1 MVVNRSIPIPLMAE
15 SLMRKPTYLKVIHNL
30 DDFLFPTIQPFYLL
44 VPSIKQLTMNE
55 LINQIVEKTGVPAD
69 KAQQVL
75 SVVAGFVKQ
84 KFPAI
89 GGQIDSVL
97 GTSSGETGNA
107 NVNGNPLGDIGSKL
121 GF

>member
-1 MVVNRSIPIPLMAE
+1 
-15 SLMRKPTYLKVIHNL
+15 
-30 DDFLFPTIQPFYLL
+30 
-44 VPSIKQLTMNE
+44 MNE

-75 SVVAGFVKQ
+75 NVVAGFVKQ
-84 KFPAI
+84 KFPQF

-97 GTSSGETGNA
+97 GTNSGTTGNA
-107 NVNGNPLGDIGSKL
+107 PSGNPLGDIGSKL

>member
-1 MVVNRSIPIPLMAE
+1 MVQ
-15 SLMRKPTYLKVIHNL
+15 
-30 DDFLFPTIQPFYLL
+30 D
-44 VPSIKQLTMNE
+44 

-75 SVVAGFVKQ
+75 GVVANYVKQ
-84 KFPAI
+84 KYPMV

-97 GTSSGETGNA
+97 GTTSGGSGSNTGTGGSSGFM
-107 NVNGNPLGDIGSKL
+107 GDIGGKL

>member
-1 MVVNRSIPIPLMAE
+1 
-15 SLMRKPTYLKVIHNL
+15 
-30 DDFLFPTIQPFYLL
+30 
-44 VPSIKQLTMNE
+44 MNE

-97 GTSSGETGNA
+97 GTGSGQGGNA
-107 NVNGNPLGDIGSKL
+107 SANGNPLGDIGSKL

>member
-1 MVVNRSIPIPLMAE
+1 MNDL
-15 SLMRKPTYLKVIHNL
+15 
-30 DDFLFPTIQPFYLL
+30 
-44 VPSIKQLTMNE
+44 IK
-55 LINQIVEKTGVPAD
+55 QIVEKTGIPAD

-75 SVVAGFVKQ
+75 GVVSGFVKQ

-97 GTSSGETGNA
+97 GTGGGQSGSGDA
-107 NVNGNPLGDIGSKL
+107 GGGSNPLGDIGSKL

>member
-1 MVVNRSIPIPLMAE
+1 
-15 SLMRKPTYLKVIHNL
+15 
-30 DDFLFPTIQPFYLL
+30 
-44 VPSIKQLTMNE
+44 MNE
-55 LINQIVEKTGVPAD
+55 LINQIVQKTGIPAD

-75 SVVAGFVKQ
+75 GLVSNFVKQ

-97 GTSSGETGNA
+97 GTGGSQSGNA
-107 NVNGNPLGDIGSKL
+107 QSNSNPLGDLGGKL